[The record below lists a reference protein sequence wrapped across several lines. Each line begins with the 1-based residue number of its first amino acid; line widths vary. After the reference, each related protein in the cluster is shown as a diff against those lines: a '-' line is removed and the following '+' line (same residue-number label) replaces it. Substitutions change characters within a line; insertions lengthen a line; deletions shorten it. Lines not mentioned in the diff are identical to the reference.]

1 MADTSSLIGQTISH
15 YRILEKLGGGGMGVV
30 YKAEDTRLDRAVA
43 LKFLPEE
50 MAQDPHSL
58 ERFKR
63 EAKAASA
70 LNHSSI
76 CTIYD
81 IGEQDGRA
89 FIAMEF
95 LEGVTLKHALAGR
108 AMETD
113 RLLSLAIEISEALEA
128 AHAKGIVHRDI
139 KPANIFVSN
148 RGHAKILDFGLA
160 KITASASSSNKSAA
174 TATDT
179 LDGDHLTSPGTTIG
193 TVAYMSPEQ
202 TRGKELDAR
211 TDLFSFGTVLY
222 EMATGAL
229 PFRGDT
235 SAVIFNAILEK
246 EPTPAIRLNPELP
259 PKLEDIIGKALEKD
273 RNLRYQSA
281 AEMHADLARLKR
293 DTTTR
298 AVPAAVHDSGA
309 AAASAATGAP
319 RTGAPSS
326 ASDAVPASAKASEEK
341 TASKSSSTKSRSTT
355 ITVPNWLT
363 SKGVW
368 GGIAAALVLIA
379 SGIFFWQRPARG
391 LSEKDAILV
400 TDFTNTTGD
409 AVFDGTL
416 KSATSVGLGQ
426 SPFLNVVS
434 EQKIQQTLKLMGQA
448 ADARIT
454 PEIGKQICSRD
465 AIKAM
470 MTGSIAAIGTQYL
483 ITLNAVNAATGDNIA
498 QEQVQA
504 SKKED
509 VLSTLGTAVSA
520 MRGKLG
526 ESLATVKKFD
536 KPLDEATTSS
546 LEALKAY
553 SDAVAARNKGDEQA
567 AVTMLKHAIELD
579 PNFASAH
586 AYLGTAY
593 SNMGQVALYEKNLK
607 EAFDLKDRASE
618 KERLYIAGH
627 YYDSI
632 GDLEQSLQTWQ
643 FYQQTYP
650 NDEIPYSNL
659 AVMYGRLGDFEKD
672 LKYSLDGIRIDPDS
686 GYGYLNA
693 SWSYNALG
701 RFEEAKAISRTAL
714 QKFNDSAVFHATL
727 ALTAMMEG
735 DEAAEQKE
743 AALSSKDSIDYVRF
757 VLPAQTTR
765 AAGHGQLR
773 KAQEF
778 ATHLEELS
786 QRDGLRESQALTMCG
801 KAQMRALLG
810 DKSSKKIDD
819 DGMLKISDSPSV
831 KYCLADTYALSEND
845 SAALKLAD
853 ELSRQRPH
861 DTWLQSRD
869 VPTVKARVELN
880 HGNGAKALELLKSA
894 PPYAK
899 ADAEEL
905 ALHGQAYLLNHQPR
919 EAEAM
924 LLQAIKLQHEG
935 LQDPNAW
942 LAQVYLA
949 RAYAAEGDTAKART
963 AYQDFFATWKDA
975 DPGLPLLGAA
985 KAEYAKLQ

>member
-1 MADTSSLIGQTISH
+1 
-15 YRILEKLGGGGMGVV
+15 
-30 YKAEDTRLDRAVA
+30 
-43 LKFLPEE
+43 
-50 MAQDPHSL
+50 
-58 ERFKR
+58 
-63 EAKAASA
+63 
-70 LNHSSI
+70 
-76 CTIYD
+76 
-81 IGEQDGRA
+81 
-89 FIAMEF
+89 
-95 LEGVTLKHALAGR
+95 
-108 AMETD
+108 
-113 RLLSLAIEISEALEA
+113 
-128 AHAKGIVHRDI
+128 
-139 KPANIFVSN
+139 
-148 RGHAKILDFGLA
+148 
-160 KITASASSSNKSAA
+160 
-174 TATDT
+174 
-179 LDGDHLTSPGTTIG
+179 
-193 TVAYMSPEQ
+193 
-202 TRGKELDAR
+202 
-211 TDLFSFGTVLY
+211 
-222 EMATGAL
+222 
-229 PFRGDT
+229 
-235 SAVIFNAILEK
+235 
-246 EPTPAIRLNPELP
+246 
-259 PKLEDIIGKALEKD
+259 
-273 RNLRYQSA
+273 
-281 AEMHADLARLKR
+281 
-293 DTTTR
+293 
-298 AVPAAVHDSGA
+298 
-309 AAASAATGAP
+309 
-319 RTGAPSS
+319 
-326 ASDAVPASAKASEEK
+326 
-341 TASKSSSTKSRSTT
+341 
-355 ITVPNWLT
+355 
-363 SKGVW
+363 
-368 GGIAAALVLIA
+368 
-379 SGIFFWQRPARG
+379 
-391 LSEKDAILV
+391 
-400 TDFTNTTGD
+400 
-409 AVFDGTL
+409 
-416 KSATSVGLGQ
+416 
-426 SPFLNVVS
+426 
-434 EQKIQQTLKLMGQA
+434 
-448 ADARIT
+448 
-454 PEIGKQICSRD
+454 
-465 AIKAM
+465 
-470 MTGSIAAIGTQYL
+470 
-483 ITLNAVNAATGDNIA
+483 
-498 QEQVQA
+498 
-504 SKKED
+504 
-509 VLSTLGTAVSA
+509 
-520 MRGKLG
+520 
-526 ESLATVKKFD
+526 
-536 KPLDEATTSS
+536 
-546 LEALKAY
+546 
-553 SDAVAARNKGDEQA
+553 
-567 AVTMLKHAIELD
+567 
-579 PNFASAH
+579 
-586 AYLGTAY
+586 
-593 SNMGQVALYEKNLK
+593 LK